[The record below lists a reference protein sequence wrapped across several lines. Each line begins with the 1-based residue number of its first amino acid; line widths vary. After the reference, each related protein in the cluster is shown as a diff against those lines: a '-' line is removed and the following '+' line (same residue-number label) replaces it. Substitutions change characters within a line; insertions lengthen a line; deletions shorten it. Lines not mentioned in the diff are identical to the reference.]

1 MEHKDLILDCGV
13 CQSGLNYYISQTPP
27 IGKKPRVREQ
37 MVITIEVKDV
47 TNCLR
52 WIIGFLLTHDWTNY
66 GSEIIKKITKELSWC

>member
-52 WIIGFLLTHDWTNY
+52 
-66 GSEIIKKITKELSWC
+66 